1 MIILPNGKSATFFY
15 RKYVLPLNDWGDL
28 MGCIQHK
35 GSVKQTADA
44 ETAETDEVERDIH
57 CHEKM
62 RT

>member
-1 MIILPNGKSATFFY
+1 MIILPNGKSATFFQKI
-15 RKYVLPLNDWGDL
+15 RFAVERLGNL